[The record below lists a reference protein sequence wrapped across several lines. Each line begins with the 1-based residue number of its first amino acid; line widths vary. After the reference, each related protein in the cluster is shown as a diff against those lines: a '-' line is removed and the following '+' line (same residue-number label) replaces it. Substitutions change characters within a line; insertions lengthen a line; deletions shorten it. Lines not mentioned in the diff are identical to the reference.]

1 MSEERM
7 AILRMLSEGKISVD
21 EAGKLLEV
29 IGEGKEVPGHERRDS
44 RDFGE
49 FFEEIGAEVRR
60 AVRSV
65 NHVDLGQTVRREV
78 DKAVKT
84 VHEMDLGSVVNEVVD
99 QVKVAVSE
107 AVDGPSD
114 REVAAAEA
122 WTFAA
127 GGMLALDAETS
138 TGKITFRARDGGE
151 VQVRAHT
158 RVKALT
164 REGAEALAEQ
174 VAVCADCEG
183 ETVRVWKVYPKL
195 PHGVNVTINYEIEG
209 PPHLDLDLC
218 AVNGLVT
225 ASGSRGRIN
234 AQSTHGNLAID
245 GGQGPVQ
252 LRTQNGY
259 IRAAIPELRHEGL
272 FTNANGPIDIRLGAG
287 AAPLTA
293 TSTNGHVD
301 LRLPADFNGQLDART
316 INGQIQAAA
325 NLGAMRTVKRTLV
338 EGPIGAGGAAQV
350 RVCAHNG
357 DVSVGRSDGEE

>member
-1 MSEERM
+1 M
-7 AILRMLSEGKISVD
+7 
-21 EAGKLLEV
+21 
-29 IGEGKEVPGHERRDS
+29 
-44 RDFGE
+44 
-49 FFEEIGAEVRR
+49 
-60 AVRSV
+60 
-65 NHVDLGQTVRREV
+65 RREV

-107 AVDGPSD
+107 AVVGPCD

-127 GGMLALDAETS
+127 GGMLALNAETS
-138 TGKITFRARDGGE
+138 TGNITFRARDGGE

-164 REGAEALAEQ
+164 REGAEACAEQ

-183 ETVRVWKVYPKL
+183 ETVRVWKVYSKL

-218 AVNGLVT
+218 AVNGHVT
-225 ASGSRGRIN
+225 ASGSQGRIN

-259 IRAAIPELRHEGL
+259 IRATIPELRHEGL
-272 FTNANGPIDIRLGAG
+272 FTTANGPIDIRLGAG

-316 INGQIQAAA
+316 ITGQIQAAA
-325 NLGAMRTVKRTLV
+325 DLGAMRTVKRTLV

>member
-1 MSEERM
+1 
-7 AILRMLSEGKISVD
+7 
-21 EAGKLLEV
+21 
-29 IGEGKEVPGHERRDS
+29 
-44 RDFGE
+44 
-49 FFEEIGAEVRR
+49 
-60 AVRSV
+60 
-65 NHVDLGQTVRREV
+65 VRREV

-127 GGMLALDAETS
+127 GGMLALNAETS
-138 TGKITFRARDGGE
+138 TGNITFRARDGGE

-164 REGAEALAEQ
+164 REGAEAFAEQ

-183 ETVRVWKVYPKL
+183 ETVRVWKVHPKL

-218 AVNGLVT
+218 AVNGHVA
-225 ASGSRGRIN
+225 ASGSQGRIN

-259 IRAAIPELRHEGL
+259 IRATIPELRHEGL